1 MVNADKGGTGR
12 SRARK
17 AGAAPSA
24 ASKAGATRPAS
35 AGTRQPAAE
44 QAGTAQSGGTQAG
57 GTAAVRTAIADLYE
71 SLNETARRIARQQD
85 ELISQ
90 AQDDLDSVAR
100 ECDEALREP
109 AAALRAATET
119 AQLREAEDAYRTAH
133 LEQSRQA
140 ADREIAIRGELS
152 AALESL
158 EQEADDEISR
168 AWTRFANDVGQAL
181 IQAAGN
187 ASGPADV
194 RELRRQIQTLTTV
207 VPQPFADAFA
217 R

>member
-1 MVNADKGGTGR
+1 MVDADKGGTGR
-12 SRARK
+12 GRARK
-17 AGAAPSA
+17 ADAARP
-24 ASKAGATRPAS
+24 ASKAGATRPAAS
-35 AGTRQPAAE
+35 AGTQQPAAE
-44 QAGTAQSGGTQAG
+44 QAGASQAG

-85 ELISQ
+85 ELIAQ
-90 AQDDLDSVAR
+90 AQDDLDSVSR

-119 AQLREAEDAYRTAH
+119 TQLREAEDAYRTAH

-152 AALESL
+152 AALENL

-168 AWTRFANDVGQAL
+168 AWTRFATDVGQAL

-187 ASGPADV
+187 ANSPADV

>member
-1 MVNADKGGTGR
+1 MVDADKGGTGR
-12 SRARK
+12 GRARK
-17 AGAAPSA
+17 AGAARP
-24 ASKAGATRPAS
+24 ASKAGATRPA
-35 AGTRQPAAE
+35 AATQQTAAQ
-44 QAGTAQSGGTQAG
+44 QAGGTQAGATQAG

-85 ELISQ
+85 ELMAE
-90 AQDDLDSVAR
+90 AQDDLDSVSR

-119 AQLREAEDAYRTAH
+119 AQLREAEDAYRAAH

-152 AALESL
+152 AALENL

-168 AWTRFANDVGQAL
+168 AWTRFATEVGQAL

-187 ASGPADV
+187 AGSPADV
-194 RELRRQIQTLTTV
+194 REIRRQIQTLTTV

>member
-1 MVNADKGGTGR
+1 MVDADKGGTGR
-12 SRARK
+12 GRARK
-17 AGAAPSA
+17 AGAARP
-24 ASKAGATRPAS
+24 ASKAGATRPA
-35 AGTRQPAAE
+35 AATQQTAAQ
-44 QAGTAQSGGTQAG
+44 QAGGTQTGGTQAS
-57 GTAAVRTAIADLYE
+57 GTGAVRTAIADLYE

-85 ELISQ
+85 ELMAQ

-152 AALESL
+152 AALEGL

-168 AWTRFANDVGQAL
+168 AWTRFATEVGQAL

-187 ASGPADV
+187 ADSPADV
-194 RELRRQIQTLTTV
+194 REIRRQIQTLTTV

>member
-1 MVNADKGGTGR
+1 MVDADKGGTGR
-12 SRARK
+12 GRARK
-17 AGAAPSA
+17 AGAARP
-24 ASKAGATRPAS
+24 ASKAGATRPA
-35 AGTRQPAAE
+35 AATQQTAAQ
-44 QAGTAQSGGTQAG
+44 QAGGTQAG

-85 ELISQ
+85 ELMAQ
-90 AQDDLDSVAR
+90 AQDDLDSVSR

-152 AALESL
+152 AALEGL

-168 AWTRFANDVGQAL
+168 AWTRFATDVGQAL

-187 ASGPADV
+187 ADSPADV
-194 RELRRQIQTLTTV
+194 REIRRQIQTLTTV

>member
-1 MVNADKGGTGR
+1 MVDADKGATGR
-12 SRARK
+12 GRARK
-17 AGAAPSA
+17 AGAARPA
-24 ASKAGATRPAS
+24 ARKAGATRPA
-35 AGTRQPAAE
+35 AGTQQPAAE
-44 QAGTAQSGGTQAG
+44 QAGATQAG

-90 AQDDLDSVAR
+90 AQDDLDSVSR

-119 AQLREAEDAYRTAH
+119 AQLREAEDAYRAAH

-158 EQEADDEISR
+158 EQEADDEISQ
-168 AWTRFANDVGQAL
+168 AWTRFATDVGQAL
-181 IQAAGN
+181 IQAAGT
-187 ASGPADV
+187 AGSPADV
-194 RELRRQIQTLTTV
+194 REIRRQIQILTTV